1 MNNKNH
7 SLQNCKYVLCLP
19 LPLWNIF
26 ATSSYYMNSGTRTT
40 NEGSTSIFIQVYTYI
55 HLTLLH
61 GIETD
66 DIMYY
71 MFAERCESRLNNV
84 TTFCH
89 HLTLYLSY
97 YIEL

>member
-1 MNNKNH
+1 MYKH
-7 SLQNCKYVLCLP
+7 P
-19 LPLWNIF
+19 
-26 ATSSYYMNSGTRTT
+26 
-40 NEGSTSIFIQVYTYI
+40 TYHTI
-55 HLTLLH
+55 LH

-71 MFAERCESRLNNV
+71 MFAKRCESRLNNV

-97 YIEL
+97 YTLSYELSAPFSTIFSEDF